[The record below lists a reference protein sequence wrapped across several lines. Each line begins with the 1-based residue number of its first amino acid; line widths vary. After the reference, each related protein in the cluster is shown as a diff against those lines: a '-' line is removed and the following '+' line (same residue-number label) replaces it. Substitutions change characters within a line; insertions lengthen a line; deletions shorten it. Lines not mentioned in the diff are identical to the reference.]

1 MRRKEMRC
9 RRITLKTVPKMFRNL
24 PLIFHITMT
33 NFQPEN
39 TLRLPSAFSTLHTTP
54 GNRSQEGL
62 GLVLSDQNARS
73 WALVTNKVST
83 FKSETC
89 ASNSITKL
97 KSYVLAQAIAI
108 SVFVPVL
115 MVYGIERKN
124 IFPVQYP

>member
-1 MRRKEMRC
+1 
-9 RRITLKTVPKMFRNL
+9 
-24 PLIFHITMT
+24 MT

-39 TLRLPSAFSTLHTTP
+39 TLRLPSAFSTLHTT
-54 GNRSQEGL
+54 
-62 GLVLSDQNARS
+62 QNARS

-108 SVFVPVL
+108 SVFVPLL